1 MIVKK
6 NSEIIKKVCFGIT
19 NLTADGYF
27 IPFLDY
33 DDIALKRVEKELSD
47 IQKKFNLSDVY
58 IIKSSNGYNALSL
71 DKLPYNVMI
80 NLVNYSKLLDKTFR
94 KVAIAR
100 GYFTLRIGIDK
111 KIIVIL
117 ESDCKYYEKSNS
129 HCMSL
134 ERFYDIEVK
143 NKTKID
149 NNTMLRIDM
158 FSSDKYGFLEV
169 KHERKEL

>member
-6 NSEIIKKVCFGIT
+6 NSKIIKKVCFGMT

-33 DDIALKRVEKELSD
+33 DDISLKRVETDLLN
-47 IQKKFNLSDVY
+47 IQKKFNLSDIY

-80 NLVNYSKLLDKTFR
+80 SLVDYSKIVDKVFR

-111 KIIVIL
+111 KIICIL
-117 ESDCKYYEKSNS
+117 TSDSIYYEKSNS
-129 HCMSL
+129 HLLAL
-134 ERFYDIEVK
+134 EKFYDIEVK
-143 NKTKID
+143 NIEKID
-149 NNTMLRIDM
+149 KNTMLRIDM
-158 FSSDKYGFLEV
+158 FLSDKYGFFEV
-169 KHERKEL
+169 EHEKQKL